1 MGLRKNKKYRIV
13 EAILIDIFRELI
25 MRICP
30 RLVFLF
36 IFAVCLVFLPRS
48 VQAQEMDAARNAAKN
63 YYAELVQ
70 EHHTTRDTATI
81 RQDISAEL
89 SRIKG
94 KKNYNHSRL
103 IDYGYELIA
112 NEKTPSVKDWLL
124 LMDAPHYG
132 WQRGKAQS
140 YLPGAPYFWEPSKN
154 TLVLI
159 GFNALAA
166 AKTTSEG
173 DKVYR
178 ELLDYLKEVNDHPQ
192 AGKGGYKLFA
202 LEAEIAGVVAERDDI
217 VLRALAKE
225 RQKALDVLL
234 TQKLLD
240 HEQKKESDVAQLCLQ
255 FRLPLPARGVTYED
269 YIRVSP
275 SAKITA
281 IPLGE
286 DKLCLR
292 GMSYAADYTVRIL
305 KGLPTSLAIGKNMT
319 ADDKLTVNFGDR
331 DPVVRMSSG
340 KYILSR
346 DVVSG
351 IPVETVNL
359 DKVKL
364 RVAKA
369 LTERALPHD
378 VNTLDRELYSY
389 KFDQY
394 FRIDGEPVWEGE
406 MDIAS
411 IPNKAV
417 TTYFPVQDVLKNP
430 APGVYAVEA
439 EYRKDNRRI
448 ADARQFF
455 VVTDIGLTTLTAEN
469 GFYIFAR
476 SLKTA
481 KPLAGAA
488 VKLISRN
495 NTVLGKGVT
504 DQDGKFRFDG
514 ALAKGKAGLEPLLAT
529 AVQGND
535 FALIR
540 LDVSAYDFSDR
551 GVSGRS
557 YPGPVDAFVY
567 TDRGV
572 YRPGEDVQLSL
583 VMRDDNGYALPDLPV
598 TVKFFRPDGIEHLQ
612 KTFAKTTLGG
622 ATLSLPLPPNAR
634 MGMWSVSTYVDPS
647 GAAVGTASFRV
658 EEYVPPRISV
668 ELTAKDDVFMQGKS
682 YELPLQSDYLY
693 GAPAAG
699 LKIAA
704 EAVLLKD
711 DTPFPQFKDYSFGLV
726 QDDYKPKR
734 YTLAAAETDEKGA
747 ATVTAE
753 ISDAALAD
761 VNAPLKARIRA
772 SVFEKGGRAVS
783 AVIDRPFR
791 HRPVYLGIRE
801 VKDGGGYNAPK
812 KFEVIALNTLG
823 ERVALDGVEY
833 RLVRE
838 NYYYNW
844 YNASGGWRY
853 RRQYFD
859 EEQERNI
866 IAVSA
871 DKPQIIKT
879 QPLNGWWGHRLEI
892 LHSKTGTAA
901 SIRLQG
907 YWGDREEDT
916 PDTVAVAAKTG
927 TAKTGTETEIAIKP
941 PYAGEAIITVVNNK
955 VLFTKNVT
963 IEEKG
968 ATVSVPVTEDWG
980 AGAYVLVSLVR
991 PTPDA
996 AGQHDGTRAIGL
1008 AWIAADRADKKLDV
1022 SFGIPEKILPRQ
1034 RFALP
1039 VFVKGLDKG
1048 EEAYITISAVDEGVL
1063 RLTDFKTPD
1072 PFKFYFGQRRLGAM
1086 LHDIYGKLLKGA
1098 EGGVGKIRSGGDG
1111 RERSEADDAFR
1122 PETYI
1127 KTAALFSGIV
1137 KLGADGKAD
1146 IDLDIP
1152 DFNGQLRLM
1161 AVAWSGQKTGNGED
1175 QLIVRDPVIVQAT
1188 LPRFLAPEDKTTFNL
1203 RLHNLDGAAGEYR
1216 LTLRSK
1222 GVTFE
1227 DTALTRLFNLA
1238 AGEEKTMALPLTA
1251 LPETGIA
1258 AVTLELSGPEQF
1270 SVKKD
1275 WRFSVRPYQIL
1286 RTNDLLAK
1294 VGPEG
1299 TWRAPDLTKDYWPGT
1314 ITASAV
1320 MAPRNML
1327 NMTALV
1333 DSLQRYPYGCTEQ
1346 LVSSSLP
1353 LLHMD
1358 ELHKK
1363 WDLRWR
1369 DDADLLRL
1377 RAAASV
1383 ARVINN
1389 MRGDGSFGY
1398 WTAHDDSNLWLSA
1411 YATEYLMEAHE
1422 NGLNV
1427 PASVLERALSY
1438 LTRKTQNPDNT
1449 PEGLSAASYA
1459 FYVLAK
1465 AGKSDAGQL
1474 RYFYDQNAEK
1484 LQPNWSLAM
1493 IGGALAR
1500 YGETSRAKAAFEK
1513 ALTRVEEE
1521 RKSHHYWYYGSRLRN
1536 KAVLLALAAEYP
1548 DLSLKTDDLFD
1559 KLVAAYD
1566 KQTYFSTQ
1574 EQIWL
1579 TRAAM
1584 RMPAEKSQKISFT
1597 FAPPLQM
1604 VETEKPHN
1612 VKIAENASRIDA
1624 FEMTNMGDS
1633 NIYLRLSLLAAP
1645 RATLPEEEQGFKVT
1659 RRYYN
1664 MDGSLALEDGKVA
1677 KNTLLVAVIDG
1688 QLGQYQNRSGENLL
1702 VDMLP
1707 AGFELENAELAG
1719 GTGTDELGWLLKN
1732 DNLTELAHKELR
1744 DDRYVASFRRGSG
1757 QEFHAAYLVR
1767 AVTPGVYAHPAVYVE
1782 DMYHPGLYGR
1792 GAAATVTIT
1801 DE

>member
-1 MGLRKNKKYRIV
+1 MRFPLRF
-13 EAILIDIFRELI
+13 LL
-25 MRICP
+25 
-30 RLVFLF
+30 FLF
-36 IFAVCLVFLPRS
+36 LAVSPVLAS
-48 VQAQEMDAARNAAKN
+48 GTAIAQEMDAAANAAKT
-63 YYAELVQ
+63 YYAELVA
-70 EHHTTRDTATI
+70 EHRTARDAATV
-81 RQDISAEL
+81 RGDIAAEL
-89 SRIKG
+89 NRG
-94 KKNYNHSRL
+94 KNRSESRL
-103 IDYGYELIA
+103 AQYRYELVA
-112 NEKTPSVKDWLL
+112 NQKAPSVKDWLQL
-124 LMDAPHYG
+124 LENRHYG
-132 WQRGKAQS
+132 WRPGQSQS
-140 YLPGAPYFWEPSKN
+140 YLPDAPYFWEPSKN
-154 TLVLI
+154 VAMLI
-159 GFNALAA
+159 GFNALQAA
-166 AKTTSEG
+166 QNTAEE
-173 DKVYR
+173 DDAYR
-178 ELLDYLKEVNDHPQ
+178 ALLSYLKDINDHPQ

-202 LEAEIAGVVAERDDI
+202 VEAEIAAVVAGRDDI
-217 VLRALAKE
+217 VLRAMAKE
-225 RQKALDVLL
+225 RQKTLAVLL
-234 TQKLLD
+234 TQKRLD
-240 HEQKKESDVAQLCLQ
+240 YEQKKDADVPQLCLK
-255 FRLPLPARGVTYED
+255 FRLPLPARGVKYED
-269 YIRVSP
+269 YIRISP
-275 SAKITA
+275 QAKITA

-286 DKLCLR
+286 DRLCLR
-292 GMSYAADYTVRIL
+292 GMNYATDYTVRIL
-305 KGLPTSLAIGKNMT
+305 QGLPTTLAIGKNMT

-331 DPVVRMSSG
+331 DPVIRMNGG

-351 IPVETVNL
+351 IPLETVNL
-359 DKVKL
+359 DKVAL

-378 VNTLDRELYSY
+378 VNALDRELYSY

-406 MDIAS
+406 MDISA
-411 IPNKAV
+411 IPNKSV

-439 EYRKDNRRI
+439 EYRKNNRRI

-481 KPLAGAA
+481 KPLADAK

-495 NTVLGKGVT
+495 NTVLGTGVT
-504 DQDGKFRFDG
+504 DRDGKFRFDA
-514 ALAKGKAGLEPLLAT
+514 ALAKGRAGLEPLLAT
-529 AVQGND
+529 AAQEND

-540 LDVSAYDFSDR
+540 LDVSSYDFSDR
-551 GVSGRS
+551 GVAGRS
-557 YPGPVDAFVY
+557 YPGPVDTFVY

-572 YRPGEDVQLSL
+572 YRPGETAQIAL
-583 VMRDDNGYALPDLPV
+583 VMRDDKGYALPDLPV
-598 TVKFFRPDGIEHLQ
+598 TVKIFRPDGIEYLQ
-612 KTFAKTTLGG
+612 KSFPETTLGG
-622 ATLSLPLPPNAR
+622 VTITLDLPSNAR
-634 MGMWSVSTYVDPS
+634 MGMWNIYAYADPS

-658 EEYVPPRISV
+658 EEYVPPRIAV
-668 ELTAKDDVFMQGKS
+668 ALAAQDDVFTEGKN
-682 YELPLQSDYLY
+682 YALPLQSDYLY

-699 LKIAA
+699 LKISA

-711 DTPFPQFKDYSFGLV
+711 EAPFPQFKDYSFGLA
-726 QDDYKPKR
+726 QDDYKPVR
-734 YTLAAAETDEKGA
+734 YILPAVQTDDKGA
-747 ATVTAE
+747 AIVTAE

-761 VNAPLKARIRA
+761 VNTPLKARIRA

-783 AVIDRPFR
+783 AAVDRPFR
-791 HRPVYLGIRE
+791 HRPVYLGLRE
-801 VKDGGGYNAPK
+801 VKDGSGYNAPK
-812 KFEVIALNTLG
+812 KFEVIALNAQG
-823 ERVALDGVEY
+823 ERIALDGVEY
-833 RLVRE
+833 KVVRE

-844 YNASGGWRY
+844 YNAHDGWRY

-866 IAVSA
+866 ISVSSG
-871 DKPQIIKT
+871 KPQIIKT
-879 QPLNGWWGHRLEI
+879 QPLDGWWGHRIEI
-892 LHSKTGTAA
+892 LHANTGTAA

-907 YWGDREEDT
+907 YWGDRAEDT
-916 PDTVAVAAKTG
+916 PDTVAVAAKSG
-927 TAKTGTETEIAIKP
+927 TVKIGENAEIAIKP
-941 PYAGEAIITVVNNK
+941 PYAGEAMVTVVNNK
-955 VLFTKNVT
+955 VLFTQNVT
-963 IEEKG
+963 VREAGE
-968 ATVSVPVTEDWG
+968 TVSIPVTEEWG

-1008 AWIAADRADKKLDV
+1008 TWVAADRAAHKLEV
-1022 SFGIPEKILPRQ
+1022 SFGIPEKTLPRR
-1034 RFALP
+1034 RFTLP
-1039 VFVKGLDKG
+1039 VFVKGLEKG
-1048 EEAYITISAVDEGVL
+1048 EEAYITVAAVDEGVL
-1063 RLTDFKTPD
+1063 DLTDFKTPD
-1072 PFKFYFGQRRLGAM
+1072 PFKFYFGQRRLGAAM
-1086 LHDIYGKLLKGA
+1086 HDIYGKLLKGA

-1127 KTAALFSGIV
+1127 KTAAVFSGIV
-1137 KLGADGKAD
+1137 KIGADGKAD
-1146 IDLDIP
+1146 INLDIP

-1161 AVAWSGQKTGNGED
+1161 AVAWSGQKTGGGED
-1175 QLIVRDPVIVQAT
+1175 RLVVRDPVIVQAT
-1188 LPRFLAPEDKTTFNL
+1188 LPRFLAPGDKTAFHL

-1216 LTLRSK
+1216 LTLRGK
-1222 GVTFE
+1222 GVVFE
-1227 DTALTRLFNLA
+1227 ETALTQRFNLA
-1238 AGEEKTMALPLTA
+1238 ASEEKLIKLPLAA

-1258 AVTLELSGPEQF
+1258 AVTLELAGPEDF

-1286 RTNDLLAK
+1286 RSNDLLAK
-1294 VGPEG
+1294 VAPEK

-1333 DSLQRYPYGCTEQ
+1333 DGLQRYPYGCTEQ
-1346 LVSSSLP
+1346 LVSTSLP

-1358 ELHKK
+1358 ALHEK
-1363 WDLRWR
+1363 WNLRRR

-1383 ARVINN
+1383 SRVINN

-1398 WTAHDDSNLWLSA
+1398 WTMHDDSNLWLSS
-1411 YATEYLMEAHE
+1411 YATEYLIEAHE
-1422 NGLNV
+1422 KGMDV

-1438 LTRKTQNPDNT
+1438 LKRKTQKPDST

-1459 FYVLAK
+1459 LYVLAK

-1500 YGETSRAKAAFEK
+1500 YGETSRAKSAFEK

-1521 RKSHHYWYYGSRLRN
+1521 KKPHHYWYYGSRLRN

-1548 DLSLKTDDLFD
+1548 DLSLKIDDLFD

-1566 KQTYFSTQ
+1566 EQKYFSTQ

-1579 TRAAM
+1579 ARAAM
-1584 RMPAEKSQKISFT
+1584 RMPAEKSKKISFT

-1604 VETEKPHN
+1604 VETEKPHS
-1612 VKIAENASRIDA
+1612 VKIAENAARIDA
-1624 FEMTNMGDS
+1624 FELTNMGGSD
-1633 NIYLRLSLLAAP
+1633 IYLRLSLLAAP
-1645 RATLPEEEQGFKVT
+1645 RAVLPEEEQGFKIT
-1659 RRYYN
+1659 RRYYR
-1664 MDGSLALEDGKVA
+1664 MDGSPALEDGKVE
-1677 KNTLLVAVIDG
+1677 KNTLLVAVIEG
-1688 QLGQYQNRSGENLL
+1688 QAAQYQNRSGENLL
-1702 VDMLP
+1702 IDMLP

-1719 GTGTDELGWLLKN
+1719 GAGTDELGWLLKN
-1732 DNLTELAHKELR
+1732 DNLTALAHKELR
-1744 DDRYVASFRRGSG
+1744 DDRYVAAFRGGSG
-1757 QEFHAAYLVR
+1757 MEFRTAYLVR
-1767 AVTPGVYAHPAVYVE
+1767 AVTPGTYAHPAAYVE

-1792 GAAATVTIT
+1792 GAAGTVTIT

>member
-1 MGLRKNKKYRIV
+1 
-13 EAILIDIFRELI
+13 
-25 MRICP
+25 MRFYSL
-30 RLVFLF
+30 LVLF
-36 IFAVCLVFLPRS
+36 IVFSAFFTPGIAR
-48 VQAQEMDAARNAAKN
+48 AQEMDAARNAAKN
-63 YYAELVQ
+63 YYTDLVQ
-70 EHHTTRDTATI
+70 EHRTSRDAATV
-81 RQDISAEL
+81 RTDIAAEL
-89 SRIKG
+89 KRG
-94 KKNYNHSRL
+94 KNHNHARLMNYR
-103 IDYGYELIA
+103 YELVA
-112 NEKTPSVKDWLL
+112 NEKAPAVKDWLEL
-124 LMDAPHYG
+124 LDGSHYG
-132 WQRGKAQS
+132 WRRGQAQS
-140 YLPGAPYFWEPSKN
+140 YLPDAPYFWEPSKN
-154 TLVLI
+154 VAVLI
-159 GFNALAA
+159 GFNALNAA
-166 AKTTSEG
+166 QNTAEEDDS
-173 DKVYR
+173 YR
-178 ELLDYLKEVNDHPQ
+178 ALLSYLKEVNDHPQ

-202 LEAEIAGVVAERDDI
+202 VEAEIAAVVAGRDDI
-217 VLRALAKE
+217 VLRAQAKE
-225 RQKALDVLL
+225 RQKTLEVLL

-240 HEQKKESDVAQLCLQ
+240 YEQNKDGDVPQLCLK
-255 FRLPLPARGVTYED
+255 FRLPLPVRGVKYED
-269 YIRVSP
+269 YIRISP
-275 SAKITA
+275 QAKITA
-281 IPLGE
+281 IPLG
-286 DKLCLR
+286 DDRLCLR
-292 GMSYAADYTVRIL
+292 GMSYASDYTVRIL
-305 KGLPTSLAIGKNMT
+305 QGLPTTLAIGKSMT

-331 DPVVRMSSG
+331 NPVIRMNSG

-359 DKVKL
+359 DKVRL

-369 LTERALPHD
+369 LTERALPHN
-378 VNTLDRELYSY
+378 VNALDNELYSY

-406 MDIAS
+406 MDIS
-411 IPNKAV
+411 SVPNKSV

-439 EYRKDNRRI
+439 EYRRDNRRI

-481 KPLAGAA
+481 QPLAGAA

-504 DQDGKFRFDG
+504 DKDGKFLFDA

-529 AVQGND
+529 VARDND

-551 GVSGRS
+551 GVAGRS
-557 YPGPVDAFVY
+557 YPGPVDTFIY

-572 YRPGEDVQLSL
+572 YRPGETVQLSL
-583 VMRDDNGYALPDLPV
+583 VMRDDQGYALPDLPV
-598 TVKFFRPDGIEHLQ
+598 TVRIFRPDGIEHLQ
-612 KTFAKTTLGG
+612 KNFTETTLGG
-622 ATLSLPLPPNAR
+622 ATLPLGLPVNAR
-634 MGMWSVSTYVDPS
+634 MGMWNVYAYVDPS
-647 GAAVGTASFRV
+647 GGAVGTASFRV
-658 EEYVPPRISV
+658 EEYVPPRIAV
-668 ELTAKDDVFMQGKS
+668 ELTAKDEAFVQGKS
-682 YELPLQSDYLY
+682 YNLPLKSDYLY
-693 GAPAAG
+693 GAPASG
-699 LKIAA
+699 LKISA

-711 DTPFPQFKDYSFGLV
+711 DAPFPAFKDFRFGLV

-734 YTLAAAETDEKGA
+734 YTLPSAQTDENGA
-747 ATVTAE
+747 AMITAE

-761 VNAPLKARIRA
+761 VNTALKARIRA

-783 AVIDRPFR
+783 AAVDRPFR
-791 HRPVYLGIRE
+791 HRPVYLGLRE
-801 VKDGGGYNAPK
+801 VKDGSGYNAPK
-812 KFEVIALNTLG
+812 KFEVIALNARG
-823 ERVALDGVEY
+823 ERVALEGVEY
-833 RLVRE
+833 KLVRE

-844 YNASGGWRY
+844 YNAHNGWRY

-859 EEQERNI
+859 EEQERNV
-866 IAVSA
+866 IAVAA
-871 DKPQIIKT
+871 DRPQIIKT
-879 QPLNGWWGHRLEI
+879 QPLNGWWGHRVEV
-892 LHSKTGTAA
+892 LHAKTGTAA

-927 TAKTGTETEIAIKP
+927 TAKIGSEAEIAIKP
-941 PYAGEAIITVVNNK
+941 PYAGEATVTVVNNK

-963 IEEKG
+963 VKETG
-968 ATVSVPVTEDWG
+968 GTVSVPVTEDWG

-1008 AWIAADRADKKLDV
+1008 AWISADREENKLEV

-1034 RFALP
+1034 RFSLP
-1039 VFVKGLDKG
+1039 VFVKGLEKG
-1048 EEAYITISAVDEGVL
+1048 EEAYITVAAVDEGVL
-1063 RLTDFKTPD
+1063 SLTDFKTPD
-1072 PFKFYFGQRRLGAM
+1072 PFKFYFGQRRLGAAM
-1086 LHDIYGKLLKGA
+1086 HDIYGKLLKGA

-1127 KTAALFSGIV
+1127 KTAALFSGIA

-1161 AVAWSGQKTGNGED
+1161 AVAWSGKKTGGGED
-1175 QLIVRDPVIVQAT
+1175 SLIVRDPVVVQAT
-1188 LPRFLAPEDKTTFNL
+1188 LPRFLAPGDKTAFNL

-1216 LTLRSK
+1216 LTLRGK
-1222 GVTFE
+1222 GVGFE
-1227 DTALTRLFNLA
+1227 DTALTQRFNLA
-1238 AGEEKTMALPLTA
+1238 AEEEKIMALPLAA

-1258 AVTLELSGPEQF
+1258 AITLELSGPESF

-1286 RTNDLLAK
+1286 HTSDLLAK
-1294 VGPEG
+1294 VAPEG

-1327 NMTALV
+1327 NMAALI

-1353 LLHMD
+1353 LLHID
-1358 ELHKK
+1358 ELHEK
-1363 WDLRWR
+1363 WNLRRR
-1369 DDADLLRL
+1369 DDADLLRI

-1383 ARVINN
+1383 SRVINN

-1398 WTAHDDSNLWLSA
+1398 WTAHDDSNLWLSS
-1411 YATEYLMEAHE
+1411 YATEYLIEAHE
-1422 NGLNV
+1422 NGMSV
-1427 PASVLERALSY
+1427 PASVLEKALSY
-1438 LTRKTQNPDNT
+1438 LKRKTKNPDNT

-1474 RYFYDQNAEK
+1474 RYFYDQNADRLE
-1484 LQPNWSLAM
+1484 PNWSLAM

-1500 YGETSRAKAAFEK
+1500 YGEKSRAKAAFEK
-1513 ALTRVEEE
+1513 ALTRVEED
-1521 RKSHHYWYYGSRLRN
+1521 KKPHHYWYYGSRLRN

-1559 KLVAAYD
+1559 RLVAAYD
-1566 KQTYFSTQ
+1566 KQSRFSTQ

-1584 RMPAEKSQKISFT
+1584 RMPAEKSKKVSFT

-1604 VETEKPHN
+1604 VETEKPHS

-1624 FEMTNMGDS
+1624 FELTNMGDS

-1659 RRYYN
+1659 RRYYS
-1664 MDGSLALEDGKVA
+1664 MDGTPALETGTVA
-1677 KNTLLVAVIDG
+1677 KNTLLVAVIEG
-1688 QLGQYQNRSGENLL
+1688 KASQYQNRSGENLL

-1719 GTGTDELGWLLKN
+1719 GTGTDELGWLLAK
-1732 DNLTELAHKELR
+1732 DNLTALAHKELR
-1744 DDRYVASFRRGSG
+1744 DDRYVAAFRSG
-1757 QEFHAAYLVR
+1757 GGQAFRAAYLVR

-1792 GAAATVTIT
+1792 GAAGTVTIT